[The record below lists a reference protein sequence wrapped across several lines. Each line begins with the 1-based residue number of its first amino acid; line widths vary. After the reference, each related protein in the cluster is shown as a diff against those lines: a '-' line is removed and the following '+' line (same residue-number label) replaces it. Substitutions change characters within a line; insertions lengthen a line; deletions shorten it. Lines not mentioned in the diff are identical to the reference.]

1 MIHVLDLK
9 FLGQK
14 ETIAAFLFETTDGP
28 VLFETGP
35 HSTYE
40 NLSKAVKKAGFSIE
54 DIKHVFV
61 THVHFDHAGA
71 AWALAKNGATIYAH
85 PSGAKHLKDPEKL
98 YNSAK
103 RIYGKEMKTLWG
115 DMEPI
120 PSKQVV
126 SVKHD
131 QKIKIGKSK
140 FRALHTPGHATH
152 HVAWEY
158 KKILFAGDVG
168 GVKIGKG
175 IVVPPCPPPDIN
187 VEDWS
192 ASIGMLLNKRFDA
205 IYLTHFGEVKDVK
218 LHLVELRGR
227 VKNWANWIKPYY
239 EAGKS
244 QKKVV
249 PLFQEYVLKQ
259 LKMGKVS
266 DAGLKKYE
274 GANPSGMS
282 VAGLYRYW
290 EKKEEAIK
298 NSKKEMSLEIDD

>member
-14 ETIAAFLFETTDGP
+14 ETIAAFLFETADGP

-54 DIKHVFV
+54 EIKHVFL

-71 AWALAKNGATIYAH
+71 AWALAKNGATIYTH
-85 PSGAKHLKDPEKL
+85 PAGAKHLKSPEKL

-103 RIYGKEMKTLWG
+103 RIYGKEMGTLWG
-115 DMEPI
+115 AMEPI

-126 SVKHD
+126 SVKHGE
-131 QKIKIGKSK
+131 KIKIGKSK

-187 VEDWS
+187 VEAWS
-192 ASIGMLLNKRFDA
+192 NSIKMLLDKRYDA
-205 IYLTHFGEVKDVK
+205 IYLTHFGEVSEVK
-218 LHLVELRGR
+218 VHLVELRGR
-227 VKNWANWIKPYY
+227 IKNWANWIKPYY
-239 EAGKS
+239 QAGKS

-259 LKMGKVS
+259 LKMGGVTN
-266 DAGLKKYE
+266 AALKKYE
-274 GANPSGMS
+274 GANPSYMS

-290 EKKEEAIK
+290 QKKEEAIK
-298 NSKKEMSLEIDD
+298 NSKKELSLEIND